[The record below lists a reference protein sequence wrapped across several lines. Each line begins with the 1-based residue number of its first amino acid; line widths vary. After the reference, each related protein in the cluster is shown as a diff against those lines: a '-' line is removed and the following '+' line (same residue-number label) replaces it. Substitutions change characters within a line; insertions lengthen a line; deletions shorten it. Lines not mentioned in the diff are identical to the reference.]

1 MVSDLSADGA
11 GRRVDQACPG
21 RPGRDETPADW
32 LVPRA
37 PGPVRALV
45 RLPGSKSMTNRALV
59 LAALS
64 DRATLINGPLVAR
77 DTRLMADALRAL
89 GCQIEESAQAW
100 RVVPAEPGPTR
111 AAGGPPITID
121 VGNAGT
127 VLRFIPPVAALA
139 D

>member
-1 MVSDLSADGA
+1 MVRDLSAEGA
-11 GRRVDQACPG
+11 GRVVGQACHG
-21 RPGRDETPADW
+21 RPSGDGTPADW
-32 LVPRA
+32 TAPRA

-89 GCQIEESAQAW
+89 GCRIADSPEGWLVEPAPLGQPAGAAGPERTGPGRPAQA
-100 RVVPAEPGPTR
+100 RVDQAR
-111 AAGGPPITID
+111 
-121 VGNAGT
+121 
-127 VLRFIPPVAALA
+127 
-139 D
+139 

>member
-1 MVSDLSADGA
+1 MVRDLSAEGA
-11 GRRVDQACPG
+11 GRLVGQACHG
-21 RPGRDETPADW
+21 RPNGDGTPADW
-32 LVPRA
+32 TAPRA

-89 GCQIEESAQAW
+89 GCQITEVGEAWQVEPAPLGRSAPPGGPERTGPGRPAQA
-100 RVVPAEPGPTR
+100 RVDQAR
-111 AAGGPPITID
+111 
-121 VGNAGT
+121 
-127 VLRFIPPVAALA
+127 
-139 D
+139 